1 MKLNPNERIAGNV
14 NNILKPRF
22 HKTEKRTTP
31 LKTPTEEDTKKHLRV
46 IHTFSSTQINDR
58 DVFVL
63 V

>member
-1 MKLNPNERIAGNV
+1 MKSKRRIAGNV

-46 IHTFSSTQINDR
+46 IYTFSNIQINDR